1 MLTHVKSYRSA
12 NLLACNQFISDPF
25 PWKETGLGR
34 VGGERQSF
42 RAKQGDKRA
51 AEDQGGQ
58 PPGSLRPSGL
68 RAKSVKSAP
77 SPPERERE
85 SFVLRT
91 YIVGGIGGKK
101 LHID

>member
-1 MLTHVKSYRSA
+1 M
-12 NLLACNQFISDPF
+12 
-25 PWKETGLGR
+25 
-34 VGGERQSF
+34 GGRQSF
-42 RAKQGDKRA
+42 RAKQGSTVRV
-51 AEDQGGQ
+51 AEDQGGKEAL
-58 PPGSLRPSGL
+58 GSLRPSGL